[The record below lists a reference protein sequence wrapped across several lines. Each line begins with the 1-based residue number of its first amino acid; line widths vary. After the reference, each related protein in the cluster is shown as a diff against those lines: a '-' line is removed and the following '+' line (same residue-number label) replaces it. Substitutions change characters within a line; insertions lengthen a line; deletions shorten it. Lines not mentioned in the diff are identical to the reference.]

1 MTKSFMLHP
10 PLTRLILCS
19 MIGLSSIATTGKDI
33 TANSNT
39 LLQPTSLAHNPT
51 TINIAQSNSS
61 NADQFLDERSS
72 PVQLL
77 KSYYNAI
84 NRQEYV
90 RAYSYWGSRGDSATS
105 QPPAYPQFKAGYIS
119 TKAVQLTTGKLT
131 SEGAAG
137 SVYFQVPVTLNVTN
151 TNGSKHNFI
160 GCYTIRQVNP
170 QNFAVPPFKPMHID
184 SAKIREVNNSNGKTA
199 SMTQSCQ

>member
-1 MTKSFMLHP
+1 MLHS
-10 PLTRLILCS
+10 PLTRLIFCS
-19 MIGLSSIATTGKDI
+19 MIGLLSIAATGKDV

-39 LLQPTSLAHNPT
+39 LLQPTFPAHNPT

-61 NADQFLDERSS
+61 NANQFLDDRSS
-72 PVQLL
+72 PGQLL

-90 RAYSYWGSRGDSATS
+90 RAYSYWGALGNSSTS
-105 QPPAYPQFKAGYIS
+105 QPPAYPQFKAGYDN

-137 SVYFQVPVTLNVTN
+137 SVYFQVPVMLNVTN
-151 TNGSKHNFI
+151 TNGSKHSFI
-160 GCYTIRQVNP
+160 GCYSIRQVNP

-184 SAKIREVNNSNGKTA
+184 SAKIREVNNRNGKTA
-199 SMTQSCQ
+199 LMTQSCQ